1 VLPLMSSNEVLIHKL
16 LEQLK
21 PDQKLILLDNLL
33 QVFVNAVHTLSDLC
47 IQFKSM
53 ADFSS
58 ISAVYVNF

>member
-33 QVFVNAVHTLSDLC
+33 HVFVNAVHTLSDLC